1 MFIDH
6 ERFIMPVSFL
16 NALVICYKR
25 ENKLI
30 QTPAP
35 LTP

>member
-6 ERFIMPVSFL
+6 ECFIMPVSFL
-16 NALVICYKR
+16 NALMIFYKR

-30 QTPAP
+30 RSPAQ

>member
-6 ERFIMPVSFL
+6 ECFIVPVSFL
-16 NALVICYKR
+16 NALLIFYKR